1 MTERVWRGLRVAYV
15 GGDVREAEMARL
27 SAEAG
32 AEVVTFATPPAE
44 GIPTANS
51 VEEAL
56 AGARV
61 VVGPLPLPEP
71 DGRLY
76 APASSD
82 PLYLRR
88 QALEG
93 MATHAHIVVGRADSE
108 LRRVAEETGVALHE
122 YEHDTEL
129 MYERAPAIAEGAI
142 AIAIQRSPVTIHGTR
157 IGVMGFG
164 RIGRV
169 LVHRLVALGAE
180 VNVLARRPEARSEA
194 RAMGARAHPIGAAP
208 QVLTALE
215 ILFSTVPTRVVTR
228 NLLVALPLGALVV
241 DLAAPPGSVDHEAGR
256 DLGLEIVWARG
267 LGASAARTVGRSQWL
282 GVTRILSTVIGPSRA
297 RETGESAAP
306 KGSNKA

>member
-1 MTERVWRGLRVAYV
+1 
-15 GGDVREAEMARL
+15 MARL

-44 GIPTANS
+44 GIPTAGS

-61 VVGPLPLPEP
+61 AVGPLPLPDP

-76 APASSD
+76 APASTE
-82 PLYLRR
+82 PVYLRR
-88 QALEG
+88 KALAG
-93 MATHAHIVVGRADSE
+93 MASHAHIVVGRADGK
-108 LRRVAEETGVALHE
+108 LHRVAKETGVALHE
-122 YEHDTEL
+122 YENDTEL

-194 RAMGARAHPIGAAP
+194 RAMGARADPLEAAP
-208 QVLTALE
+208 EVVTALE
-215 ILFSTVPTRVVTR
+215 ILYSTVPTRVVTR
-228 NLLVALPLGALVV
+228 SLLIALPKGALVV
-241 DLAAPPGSVDHEAGR
+241 DLSAPPGSVDHEVGR
-256 DLGLEIVWARG
+256 ALGLDVVWARG
-267 LGASAARTVGRSQWL
+267 LGASAARTVGRSQWQ
-282 GVTRILSTVIGPSRA
+282 GVTRILAAGIGPRRA
-297 RETGESAAP
+297 GKRREPAAP